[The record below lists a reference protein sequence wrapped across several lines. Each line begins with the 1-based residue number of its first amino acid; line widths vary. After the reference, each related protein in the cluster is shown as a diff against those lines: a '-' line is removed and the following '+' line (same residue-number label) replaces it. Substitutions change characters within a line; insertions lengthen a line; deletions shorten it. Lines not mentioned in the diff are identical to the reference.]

1 VMENKIVLSDA
12 GFIKDCTDEAS
23 LIKEISSIVRGL
35 VLAVKVT
42 VLLALS
48 IFYSAV
54 SLSAVILYMIF
65 FKRLFETIIRKVRKD
80 KPASAYYYKWKKHHL
95 DLKWES

>member
-1 VMENKIVLSDA
+1 MESKLVLND
-12 GFIKDCTDEAS
+12 AS
-23 LIKEISSIVRGL
+23 LINDCTEKASLAKEITSIFRGL
-35 VLAVKVT
+35 GLAVKVT

-48 IFYSAV
+48 FIYSVVA
-54 SLSAVILYMIF
+54 LSAVILYMIF
-65 FKRLFETIIRKVRKD
+65 FKRLFEKIIKKVRKD